1 MEEIVQISTLEI
13 TCKKLLNNN
22 MATEKELI
30 SLKEAAKLS
39 GYSADYVG
47 QLIRAGKITG
57 KQVFSNVAWM
67 TTEEAV
73 IEYVQKEKKGVTQEE
88 KSVWRSIRDRILSP
102 EFLVSMYSGV
112 SWVVIVLL
120 GLFILGMYTVFVV
133 SVDHRITQK
142 YQQKAID
149 LSTH

>member
-1 MEEIVQISTLEI
+1 
-13 TCKKLLNNN
+13 

-47 QLIRAGKITG
+47 QLIRAGKISG
-57 KQVFSNVAWM
+57 KQVFSSVAWM

-73 IEYVQKEKKGVTQEE
+73 VEYVQKEKKGVTPEE
-88 KSVWRSIRDRILSP
+88 KSVWESIRDRILTP

-133 SVDHRITQK
+133 SVDHRITQT